1 MQLRPGFWNVIDKL
15 SNFGKITLPN
25 EIKDMASAIQVFDEE
40 KYLPPIDVSTNL
52 FYYKGSAEGSDPTNT
67 EIKDDDEVIIIN
79 ARKMSNE
86 LNQIDLEPG
95 DANLALDLNSFKNK
109 EITLTAYIPCTSSNW
124 NEWLIPV
131 STYVR
136 KTNH

>member
-52 FYYKGSAEGSDPTNT
+52 FYYKGTLFGGIYDDRFLVKKVETNEKYHMKE
-67 EIKDDDEVIIIN
+67 EIPYEKAKPMYYVEDIEEEEKLKNII
-79 ARKMSNE
+79 M
-86 LNQIDLEPG
+86 D
-95 DANLALDLNSFKNK
+95 
-109 EITLTAYIPCTSSNW
+109 
-124 NEWLIPV
+124 
-131 STYVR
+131 TYKGLKSR
-136 KTNH
+136 